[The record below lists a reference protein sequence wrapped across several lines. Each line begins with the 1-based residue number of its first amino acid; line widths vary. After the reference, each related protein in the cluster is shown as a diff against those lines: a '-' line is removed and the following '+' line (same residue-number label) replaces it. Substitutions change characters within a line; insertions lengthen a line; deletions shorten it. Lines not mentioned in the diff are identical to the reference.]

1 MKRILIAF
9 WLLTSLAMGQ
19 QEYNLERS
27 QSADK
32 VDKVKIDCP
41 LGRIYFEPSSTKEIN
56 VYVKKMIY
64 LRDDEE
70 AKELADDIK
79 VDFIEDNRT
88 FEVNV
93 DIPRRRFPGK
103 RFFSGIFDGR
113 HGDYEIMIKV
123 QLPVGI
129 NVDVK
134 TSSADLNIA
143 DLKDNDFEVNGSSSD
158 IMIEYCSGDYSIN
171 VSSGD
176 VEGRTIEGNFNLSG
190 SSSDYELS
198 DIKGNIKVSTSSGD
212 GIIEKAFGDVNLRSS
227 SGDLRI
233 YNIEGDLVMESTSG
247 DIIAENVSG
256 SIDGESTSGTI
267 KLRRLT
273 NIEGRFRTHSTSG
286 NVLLEI
292 AHGFGGEVRIET
304 VSGEIDSRVDII
316 TRRFSDD
323 YLTGEIGK
331 GIGEIIIETTSGDIT
346 LESY

>member
-1 MKRILIAF
+1 MKKILIAF

-19 QEYNLERS
+19 QEYNLEHS

-32 VDKVKIDCP
+32 VDKVRIDCP
-41 LGRIYFEPSSTKEIN
+41 QGRIYFEPSSTKEIN
-56 VYVKKMIY
+56 AYVKKMIY
-64 LRDDEE
+64 LRDEKE

-88 FEVNV
+88 FEINV
-93 DIPRRRFPGK
+93 DIPRSRFPGK
-103 RFFSGIFDGR
+103 RFFSGIYEGS
-113 HGDYEIMIKV
+113 HSDYEIMIKV
-123 QLPVGI
+123 QLPAGI

-134 TSSADLNIA
+134 TSSADLSIA

-158 IMIEYCSGDYSIN
+158 ITIEDCAGDYSIN

-176 VEGRTIEGNFNLSG
+176 VKGHTIEGNLNMSG

-198 DIKGNIKVSTSSGD
+198 EIKGDIKISTSSGD
-212 GIIEKAFGDVNLRSS
+212 GMIEKAYGDVNLRSS

-233 YNIEGDLVMESTSG
+233 YNIEGNLGVESTSG
-247 DIIAENVSG
+247 DIIAENISG

-267 KLRRLT
+267 KLRHLT

-286 NVLLEI
+286 DVLMEI
-292 AHGFGGEVRIET
+292 ARGFGGEVRIET
-304 VSGEIDSRVDII
+304 VSGDIDSRIDVI
-316 TRRFSDD
+316 TRRLSDD

-331 GIGEIIIETTSGDIT
+331 GVGEIIIETTSGDIT
-346 LESY
+346 LESF